1 VTDHRCDDDRAIRD
15 LLASYALALDT
26 DDIDRC
32 LDLFTDDGEFVVFGR
47 AFSGRDQ
54 IRAMFESAP
63 RGLHLT
69 GVSSIEVSRPDFR
82 AATARSQVLLVEAG
96 TMQLR
101 PALFDDELSRDGR
114 GWRFRRRRCRF
125 ITSGGLGDRPE
136 GPSS

>member
-1 VTDHRCDDDRAIRD
+1 MTDHRSDDDRAIRD

-26 DDIDRC
+26 DDIDEC
-32 LDLFTDDGEFVVFGR
+32 LELFTDDGQFVVFGR
-47 AFSGRDQ
+47 EFNGRDQ

-69 GVSSIEVSRPDFR
+69 GVSSIDVSEN

-96 TMQLR
+96 TLHLR

-114 GWRFRRRRCRF
+114 QWRFRRRRCRF
-125 ITSGGLGDRPE
+125 VTSGGLGDRPE
-136 GPSS
+136 VPSS

>member
-1 VTDHRCDDDRAIRD
+1 VTDDRAIRD
-15 LLASYALALDT
+15 LLACYALALDT

-47 AFSGRDQ
+47 EFSGRDQ

-69 GVSSIEVSRPDFR
+69 GVSSIDVSGD

-96 TMQLR
+96 TMHLR
-101 PALFDDELSRDGR
+101 SALFDDDLSRDGGR
-114 GWRFRRRRCRF
+114 WRFRRRRCQF
-125 ITSGGLGDRPE
+125 ITSGGLADRPE
-136 GPSS
+136 APSS

>member
-1 VTDHRCDDDRAIRD
+1 VTDDRAIRD
-15 LLASYALALDT
+15 LIARYALALDT

-32 LDLFTDDGEFVVFGR
+32 MDLFTDDGVFVVFGR
-47 AFSGRDQ
+47 NFSGREQ

-69 GVSSIEVSRPDFR
+69 GVSSIEVSGD

-96 TMQLR
+96 TQHLR

-114 GWRFRRRRCRF
+114 RWRFRRRRCRF
-125 ITSGGLGDRPE
+125 ITSGGLDDRPE
-136 GPSS
+136 VPSS

>member
-1 VTDHRCDDDRAIRD
+1 MSAHPAGDDRAIRD

-32 LDLFTDDGEFVVFGR
+32 LDLFADDGEFVVFGR
-47 AFSGRDQ
+47 SLRGRDQ

-69 GVSSIEVSRPDFR
+69 GVSSIDVSGD

-96 TMQLR
+96 TLRLR

-114 GWRFRRRRCRF
+114 CWRFRRRRCRF

-136 GPSS
+136 GPLS

>member
-1 VTDHRCDDDRAIRD
+1 M
-15 LLASYALALDT
+15 ALDT

-32 LDLFTDDGEFVVFGR
+32 VDLFTDDGAFVVFGR
-47 AFSGRDQ
+47 EFNGRDQ

-69 GVSSIEVSRPDFR
+69 GVSSVEVSGD

-96 TMQLR
+96 TQHLR

-114 GWRFRRRRCRF
+114 RWRFRRRRCRF
-125 ITSGGLGDRPE
+125 VTSGGLDDRPE
-136 GPSS
+136 VPSS

>member
-1 VTDHRCDDDRAIRD
+1 VTDNRADDDRAIRD
-15 LLASYALALDT
+15 LLARYALALDT

-47 AFSGRDQ
+47 EFSGRDQ

-69 GVSSIEVSRPDFR
+69 GVSSIDIFDDDPN

-96 TMQLR
+96 TLQLR

-114 GWRFRRRRCRF
+114 RWRFRRRRCRF
-125 ITSGGLGDRPE
+125 ITSAGLGDRPE
-136 GPSS
+136 VTTS

>member
-1 VTDHRCDDDRAIRD
+1 MTDHRSDDDRAIRD

-26 DDIDRC
+26 DDIDQC
-32 LDLFTDDGEFVVFGR
+32 LELFTDDGQFVVFGR
-47 AFSGRDQ
+47 EFNGRDQ

-69 GVSSIEVSRPDFR
+69 GVSSIDVSEN

-96 TMQLR
+96 TLHLR

-114 GWRFRRRRCRF
+114 QWRFRRRRCRF
-125 ITSGGLGDRPE
+125 VTSGGLGDRPE
-136 GPSS
+136 VPSS

>member
-1 VTDHRCDDDRAIRD
+1 MIDYPSGDDRAIRD
-15 LLASYALALDT
+15 LLARYALALDT

-69 GVSSIEVSRPDFR
+69 GVSSIDVAGE

-96 TMQLR
+96 TLHLR
-101 PALFDDELSRDGR
+101 PALFDDELSREGR
-114 GWRFRRRRCRF
+114 RWRFRWRRCRF
-125 ITSGGLGDRPE
+125 ITIGGLGDRPE
-136 GPSS
+136 GAST

>member
-1 VTDHRCDDDRAIRD
+1 VTDHRSDDDRAIRD

-26 DDIDRC
+26 DDIDEC
-32 LDLFTDDGEFVVFGR
+32 LELFTDDGQFVVFGR
-47 AFSGRDQ
+47 EFNGRDQ

-69 GVSSIEVSRPDFR
+69 GVSSIDVSEN

-96 TMQLR
+96 TLHLR

-114 GWRFRRRRCRF
+114 QWRFRRRRCRF
-125 ITSGGLGDRPE
+125 VTSGGLGDRPE
-136 GPSS
+136 VPSS

>member
-1 VTDHRCDDDRAIRD
+1 MIDRGAGDYRAIRD

-47 AFSGRDQ
+47 AFSGREQ

-69 GVSSIEVSRPDFR
+69 GVSSIEVSAE

-96 TMQLR
+96 SLHLR
-101 PALFDDELSRDGR
+101 PALFDDELSREGR
-114 GWRFRRRRCRF
+114 RWRFRRRRCRF
-125 ITSGGLGDRPE
+125 ITSGGLGDHPE

>member
-1 VTDHRCDDDRAIRD
+1 VTDNRADDDRAIRD
-15 LLASYALALDT
+15 LLACYALALDT

-47 AFSGRDQ
+47 EFSGRDQ

-69 GVSSIEVSRPDFR
+69 GVSSIDIFGPDPN

-114 GWRFRRRRCRF
+114 RWRFRRRRCRF
-125 ITSGGLGDRPE
+125 ITSAGLGDRPE
-136 GPSS
+136 VTTS

>member
-1 VTDHRCDDDRAIRD
+1 MSDDRAIRD
-15 LLASYALALDT
+15 LIACYALALDT

-32 LDLFTDDGEFVVFGR
+32 VELFTDDSAFVVFGR
-47 AFSGRDQ
+47 EFSGRDQ

-69 GVSSIEVSRPDFR
+69 GVSSVEVSGD

-96 TMQLR
+96 TQHLR

-114 GWRFRRRRCRF
+114 RWRFRRRRCRF
-125 ITSGGLGDRPE
+125 ITSGGLDDRPE
-136 GPSS
+136 VRSS

>member
-1 VTDHRCDDDRAIRD
+1 VTDHRSDDDRAIRD

-26 DDIDRC
+26 DDIDQC
-32 LDLFTDDGEFVVFGR
+32 LELFTDDGQFVVFGR
-47 AFSGRDQ
+47 EFNGRDQ

-69 GVSSIEVSRPDFR
+69 GVSSIDVSEN

-96 TMQLR
+96 TMHLR

-114 GWRFRRRRCRF
+114 QWRFRRRRCRF
-125 ITSGGLGDRPE
+125 VTRGGLGDRPE
-136 GPSS
+136 VPSS

>member
-1 VTDHRCDDDRAIRD
+1 VTDDRFDDDRAIRD
-15 LLASYALALDT
+15 LLACYALALDT

-47 AFSGRDQ
+47 EFSGRGQ

-69 GVSSIEVSRPDFR
+69 GVSSIDVSGPDPN

-96 TMQLR
+96 TMHLR

-114 GWRFRRRRCRF
+114 QWRFRRRRCRF
-125 ITSGGLGDRPE
+125 ITSSGLDDRPE
-136 GPSS
+136 VPSS

>member
-1 VTDHRCDDDRAIRD
+1 MTDNRSDDDRAIRD
-15 LLASYALALDT
+15 LLACYALALDT

-32 LDLFTDDGEFVVFGR
+32 LDLFTDDGEFVVLGR
-47 AFSGRDQ
+47 EFSGRGQ

-69 GVSSIEVSRPDFR
+69 GISCVEVSGDT
-82 AATARSQVLLVEAG
+82 ATARSQVLLVEAG
-96 TMQLR
+96 TMHLR

-114 GWRFRRRRCRF
+114 RWRFRRRRCRF
-125 ITSGGLGDRPE
+125 ITSAGLGDRPE

>member
-1 VTDHRCDDDRAIRD
+1 VTDYPSGDDRAIRD
-15 LLASYALALDT
+15 LLARYALALDT

-54 IRAMFESAP
+54 IRAMLESAP

-69 GVSSIEVSRPDFR
+69 GVSSIDVAGE

-96 TMQLR
+96 TLHLR
-101 PALFDDELSRDGR
+101 PALFDDELSRDVR
-114 GWRFRRRRCRF
+114 RWRFRRRRCRF

-136 GPSS
+136 GASS

>member
-1 VTDHRCDDDRAIRD
+1 MTDYRCDDDRAIRD
-15 LLASYALALDT
+15 LLACYALALDT

-47 AFSGRDQ
+47 EFSGHDE

-69 GVSSIEVSRPDFR
+69 GVSRIDVSGD

-96 TMQLR
+96 TMHLR

-114 GWRFRRRRCRF
+114 RWRFRRRRCQF
-125 ITSGGLGDRPE
+125 ITSGGLADRPE
-136 GPSS
+136 SASS